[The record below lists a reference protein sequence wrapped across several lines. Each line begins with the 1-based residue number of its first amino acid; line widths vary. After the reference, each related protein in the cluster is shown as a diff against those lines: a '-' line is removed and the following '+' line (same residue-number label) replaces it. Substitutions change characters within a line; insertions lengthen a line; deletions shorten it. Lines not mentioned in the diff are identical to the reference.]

1 MGKWK
6 ELAATLKERDNRQVE
21 DINGFYGGGMTI
33 ENRIALA
40 DARAVYALATLMQV
54 LEYLDGLDTSNA
66 LAPMATTPAECAS
79 QTQCQ
84 SLEKPNAAP

>member
-40 DARAVYALATLMQV
+40 DARAAYALATLMQV

-66 LAPMATTPAECAS
+66 PAN
-79 QTQCQ
+79 TGD
-84 SLEKPNAAP
+84 

>member
-6 ELAATLKERDNRQVE
+6 ELAETLRKRDEHQVQ

-40 DARAVYALATLMQV
+40 DARAVDALGALFQV
-54 LEYLDGLDTSNA
+54 LEYLDDLDTSNA
-66 LAPMATTPAECAS
+66 GDKPTP
-79 QTQCQ
+79 
-84 SLEKPNAAP
+84 

>member
-40 DARAVYALATLMQV
+40 DARATDALAALTQV

-66 LAPMATTPAECAS
+66 EVSGLSTRPPG
-79 QTQCQ
+79 
-84 SLEKPNAAP
+84 